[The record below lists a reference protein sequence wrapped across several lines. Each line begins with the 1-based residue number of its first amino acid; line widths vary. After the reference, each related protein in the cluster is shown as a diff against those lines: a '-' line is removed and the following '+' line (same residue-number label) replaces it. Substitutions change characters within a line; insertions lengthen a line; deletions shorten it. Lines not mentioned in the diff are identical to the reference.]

1 MLSRFEQETI
11 INFNKGEDEASVFTY
26 EGTWQRHLEK
36 KMGLK
41 PIYDNGKGGREY
53 LLPKSRIK
61 MPRSPRIL
69 SPTAKKQ
76 KIEALKK
83 ARASLRR
90 QG

>member
-61 MPRSPRIL
+61 MPRSPRKL
-69 SPTAKKQ
+69 TAKSKSALVARLALGRQ
-76 KIEALKK
+76 KP
-83 ARASLRR
+83 
-90 QG
+90 